1 MREKKHQH
9 RIDLRSATYLI
20 AIDKVA
26 SAYLERGIF
35 P

>member
-1 MREKKHQH
+1 MREKRLQH
-9 RIDLRSATYLI
+9 NVDLRSATYLI

-26 SAYLERGIF
+26 RAYLERGIF

>member
-1 MREKKHQH
+1 MQETRQ
-9 RIDLRSATYLI
+9 RFATDLRSATYLI

-26 SAYLERGIF
+26 LSYMDRGIF